1 MYGLRRSLPR
11 PVKKAVDS
19 VVLRL
24 RESGLLQ
31 RIHRRHIPAPPG
43 DCQDYHQDKG
53 SFKEVSVK

>member
-43 DCQDYHQDKG
+43 DCLDYHQDKG